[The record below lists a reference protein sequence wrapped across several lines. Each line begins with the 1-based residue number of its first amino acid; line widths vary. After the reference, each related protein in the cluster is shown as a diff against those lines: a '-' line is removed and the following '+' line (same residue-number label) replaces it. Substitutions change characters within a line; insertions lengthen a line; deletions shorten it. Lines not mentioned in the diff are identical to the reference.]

1 MADFEKKKTSKK
13 QKQKMQRSVKGANIS
28 RIRRKPIR
36 PKNAGFI
43 SPFDCL
49 YSVAKKYDSYAS
61 ENIHYMCI
69 SFILRSVEETA
80 IKANSVVNVLTN
92 HIFIKRKKRKMIILK
107 RKKRPR

>member
-1 MADFEKKKTSKK
+1 MEGEECITRMIDMADFEKKKTSKK

-49 YSVAKKYDSYAS
+49 YSVAKKFDSYAS

-69 SFILRSVEETA
+69 SFIANLSSFLIIVLMA
-80 IKANSVVNVLTN
+80 IYINAIYN
-92 HIFIKRKKRKMIILK
+92 I
-107 RKKRPR
+107 